1 MSFDFYKEVHEIEVE
16 LTRNGYS
23 DLGQLIKDSV
33 RQGSTGTE
41 IFMAL
46 RYNLKNIKKHNLNE
60 KLLNRIDVLIKYIDK
75 SLN

>member
-46 RYNLKNIKKHNLNE
+46 RYNLKNIKNHNLNE